1 MIDKDAIRE
10 LIKASFSGDR
20 SAAGRYA
27 AEQRWK
33 GHAKDDISNQVTVG
47 FESEGKDRGTV
58 WATDKATGK
67 VVGALRFDANFI
79 GKIYVAKD
87 YRRRGIA
94 SFLYNEAKKRNGGVE
109 MKADDYTVSGAGFMS
124 AVTGKEVF
132 QTGDNS
138 WVGMEWK
145 SWLERLERDALE
157 KASFGGNRSEAG
169 RYAANMRWRGQGE
182 VAGFIGQSKY
192 KLGADGSIHPKAL
205 MGEMASES
213 QNVFANKEDV
223 PSSAEN
229 EDLSISWKS
238 LVCKN
243 IATNMTDVSATEILD
258 VVDGFQASNKNGLTV
273 IQADH
278 SRSIREI
285 ADGTVKKFI
294 LGKDGTVIDAS
305 KESFVARRMKS
316 GQPSPTK
323 ETLLARYWDNA
334 SEGGQIFDSDTP
346 EGQIALKQA
355 TVKPLVDA
363 WAKTSNDGAT
373 LSLAIQDTAQ
383 QVFKPN
389 AVSWNPETQQAENKF
404 SYSPST
410 TITDAS
416 TKVFSSFLKAQYAAT
431 QQYFDSK
438 GIKEVTL
445 FRGMKQPPIEDI
457 DYDGDDSEE
466 SNIYTPQQAEITMR
480 PLSSWSTNLD
490 VANDFAGNAGAN
502 YRGGILA
509 KARIKTKDILSI
521 PYTGIGCL
529 GEDEVVVIGHSV
541 QGEYRAP
548 YVRTLSS
555 TTEYLAQQFDYRT
568 KEVEPWAF
576 ADETGVAP

>member
-1 MIDKDAIRE
+1 VIDKDAIRE

>member
-1 MIDKDAIRE
+1 MTPEQSRKLASLIQTFSDEEKADFYYFTIVEKQDPVAYVARMRKHSLVD
-10 LIKASFSGDR
+10 LIKASFGGDR
-20 SAAGRYA
+20 SA
-27 AEQRWK
+27 
-33 GHAKDDISNQVTVG
+33 
-47 FESEGKDRGTV
+47 
-58 WATDKATGK
+58 
-67 VVGALRFDANFI
+67 
-79 GKIYVAKD
+79 
-87 YRRRGIA
+87 
-94 SFLYNEAKKRNGGVE
+94 
-109 MKADDYTVSGAGFMS
+109 
-124 AVTGKEVF
+124 
-132 QTGDNS
+132 
-138 WVGMEWK
+138 
-145 SWLERLERDALE
+145 
-157 KASFGGNRSEAG
+157 AG
-169 RYAANMRWRGQGE
+169 RYAANMRWRGQGK

-205 MGEMASES
+205 MSEMAAET
-213 QNVFANKEDV
+213 QNVFTNKEDV
-223 PSSAEN
+223 PSWAEN
-229 EDLSISWKS
+229 EDLSISWKN
-238 LVCKN
+238 LVCRN
-243 IATNMTDVSATEILD
+243 IATNMTDVRA
-258 VVDGFQASNKNGLTV
+258 G
-273 IQADH
+273 
-278 SRSIREI
+278 EI
-285 ADGTVKKFI
+285 ADVVLALTPNTFEFGELRAEMELIKDFEEGLVTEKTVFSSNDGRI
-294 LGKDGTVIDAS
+294 LTS
-305 KESFVARRMKS
+305 KEDYINRAFQAAQDSEKTVDYERVLSKRYDFALENS
-316 GQPSPTK
+316 ISLTNPSPELDLKLK
-323 ETLLARYWDNA
+323 ELGA
-334 SEGGQIFDSDTP
+334 
-346 EGQIALKQA
+346 KH
-355 TVKPLVDA
+355 LVQS

-389 AVSWNPETQQAENKF
+389 AVSWDPETQQAENKF

-466 SNIYTPQQAEITMR
+466 SNMYTPQQAEITMR

-490 VANDFAGNAGAN
+490 VANDFAGYGGAN

-521 PYTGIGCL
+521 PYTGVGCL

-548 YVRTLSS
+548 YVRFLTA
-555 TTEYLAQQFDYRT
+555 TTEYGAQQFDYQT
-568 KEVEPWAF
+568 KEVEPWAY